1 MNDSLFDL
9 SGRIALVTGAS
20 RGLGQ
25 YFARA
30 LARSRK
36 CCVVTVSTYGASHC
50 RRLKF
55 STF

>member
-9 SGRIALVTGAS
+9 SGRIALVTGPA
-20 RGLGQ
+20 GLGQ
-25 YFARA
+25 YFPRA
-30 LARSRK
+30 VTRSRK